1 MFKINQHYIYP
12 LEVLDIEE
20 VRVKPKLV
28 VAGMVVEKDGSSR
41 FYRVAAGREAMVF
54 DPVSGRECVRSAL
67 SAKKRGDAA
76 ADVPVV
82 IRPVKDYPVWAT
94 SRVYEGTAN
103 VPEDAA
109 ECILDLGDVRDWATV
124 YVNGR
129 KVADMW
135 CRPYA
140 CDIAQHVKGGG
151 NVDIRVEVV
160 STWYNKLVHDAGL
173 PKEDRTT
180 WTLKGPSAKMP
191 YCESGLLGPVR
202 LSAAK

>member
-1 MFKINQHYIYP
+1 
-12 LEVLDIEE
+12 
-20 VRVKPKLV
+20 
-28 VAGMVVEKDGSSR
+28 
-41 FYRVAAGREAMVF
+41 MVF

-140 CDIAQHVKGGG
+140 CDIAQCAKGGG
-151 NVDIRVEVV
+151 SVDVRVEVV
-160 STWYNKLVHDAGL
+160 STWYNALVHDAGL
-173 PKEDRTT
+173 PEGERTT
-180 WTLKGPSAKMP
+180 WTLKGPSAEMP
-191 YCESGLLGPVR
+191 YCESGLLGPVC
-202 LSAAK
+202 LSAAKSHRNARRMLDP

>member
-1 MFKINQHYIYP
+1 MK
-12 LEVLDIEE
+12 
-20 VRVKPKLV
+20 VRVHMPLPAKLFQV
-28 VAGMVVEKDGSSR
+28 KSVTILDYDKSMKVIDPEDELRRTIYFEDTLLENREFFVEYEYEICAVYHDLWSDEVMKNAGASGTGAEEK
-41 FYRVAAGREAMVF
+41 
-54 DPVSGRECVRSAL
+54 AL
-67 SAKKRGDAA
+67 
-76 ADVPVV
+76 
-82 IRPVKDYPVWAT
+82 
-94 SRVYEGTAN
+94 
-103 VPEDAA
+103 PEDAA